1 MPDVPDGIIL
11 FDGVCV
17 LCSGWV
23 RSIVTR
29 DPDAIFRFVP
39 IQSPYGQTLARRLG
53 IDTQHPETSAVVMG
67 GLAYFKFDAA
77 ILVWRRLGWT
87 WAASFRFLPRAVRD
101 WLYDRL
107 MKNRYRLFG
116 RTEACMV
123 PTPDNA
129 RRFIHDEPA
138 GR

>member
-23 RSIVTR
+23 RSVIKR
-29 DPDAIFRFVP
+29 DPTAIFRFVP
-39 IQSPYGQTLARRLG
+39 IQSPYGQALARRLG
-53 IDTQHPETSAVVMG
+53 IDTQYPETSAVVMNG
-67 GLAYFKFDAA
+67 IAYFKFDAA
-77 ILVWRRLGWT
+77 IVVWRALGRT
-87 WAASFRFLPRAVRD
+87 WVASFRLLPQAVRD

-116 RTEACMV
+116 KTEACMV
-123 PTPDNA
+123 PMPESV
-129 RRFIHDEPA
+129 RRFIHDEPT